1 MTKQQPFT
9 KKIKIIIVCIIAII
23 IALGVFSLTK
33 KEQNISINEFS
44 SLDLKN
50 INNAYLYENMLYFSI
65 NNKDYKILA
74 NDEIIKKILNH
85 TSIENKVE
93 FDYSIILLLI
103 MIGVFIYY
111 LMYIRSLSTK
121 QGSSSHP
128 INNML
133 KPEFR
138 FVIKTDSNFNDVIG
152 QTKAKNELRKLS
164 VLFKKNNS
172 SFVKGVLLTGASGVG
187 KTMLAR
193 ALANECGVNF
203 LYQSASSFNE
213 IFVGLGAKR
222 VRELFAN
229 AKKLAPCIVFID
241 EIDALGKQ
249 RGNALAN
256 DSENTLNELLTQID
270 GFSELK
276 NVLIIAATN
285 RADVLDNA
293 LLRRFDRK
301 IHFTLPTYNDRLE
314 FLKDLVAKD
323 LISPDYNLDYLAFI
337 SRDFSGASFKS
348 LENELRLKNKLSE
361 DEIMLEILNIKHG
374 ISEDLHLNESERYIQ
389 AIYQAGKITMA
400 KICDARLVYADLFHF
415 EYFYPNENIKSFS
428 EIKNEIKILLSGML
442 ANEMFLGENYD
453 NFAKDNEKIQK
464 LSKFYMEFEIGIL
477 EEECKEF
484 LKAYEIDIKQL
495 ADELTQKE
503 RIFFKDK

>member
-1 MTKQQPFT
+1 MTKIKPFT
-9 KKIKIIIVCIIAII
+9 KNIKIIITCIILAI
-23 IALGVFSLTK
+23 IALGIFSLSK
-33 KEQNISINEFS
+33 KEQNISLNEFS
-44 SLDLKN
+44 SLELKN
-50 INNAYLYENMLYFSI
+50 ISNAYIYENMLYFSI
-65 NNKDYKILA
+65 NDKDYKILA
-74 NDEIIKKILNH
+74 DEEIVKKILKYK
-85 TSIENKVE
+85 SVENKTE

-111 LMYIRSLSTK
+111 LMYIRSLSAK
-121 QGSSSHP
+121 QGTSTHP
-128 INNML
+128 INNVL

-138 FVIKTDSNFNDVIG
+138 FVIKTDNNFNDVIG
-152 QTKAKNELRKLS
+152 QFKAKEELRKLS
-164 VLFKKNNS
+164 SIFKTNNPCLI
-172 SFVKGVLLTGASGVG
+172 KGVLLTGASGVG

-276 NVLIIAATN
+276 NVLVIAATN
-285 RADVLDNA
+285 RADVLDTA
-293 LLRRFDRK
+293 LLRRFDKK
-301 IHFTLPTYNDRLE
+301 IHFTLPNYSDRIE
-314 FLKDLVAKD
+314 FFKQLVKKD
-323 LISPDYNLDYLAFI
+323 LISSDFNLDYLAYI
-337 SRDFSGASFKS
+337 SKGFSGASFKS
-348 LENELRLKNKLSE
+348 LENELLLRDRLSE
-361 DEIMLEILNIKHG
+361 REIINEILVIKHG
-374 ISEDLHLNESERYIQ
+374 ISEDLELSENEQYIQ

-400 KICDARLVYADLFHF
+400 KICDANLIYANLFTF
-415 EYFYPNENIKSFS
+415 EYFYPNEHIKSFS

-442 ANEMFLGENYD
+442 ANELFLGENYN
-453 NFAKDNEKIQK
+453 NFSKDRDKIQE
-464 LSKFYMEFEIGIL
+464 LSKFYVEFEISSL
-477 EEECKEF
+477 EEECKEY
-484 LKAYEIDIKQL
+484 LKAYEEEIKNT
-495 ADELTQKE
+495 ANELLLNKE
-503 RIFFKDK
+503 IFF